1 MKNIK
6 LYHELK
12 ELVKFAQSARYV
24 LVFRKHLH
32 SRPYIV
38 ICRGEVIA
46 LYKNNKL
53 FRTSNEDIVVD
64 TPLLFTIISF
74 LFLFS
79 FFLFF
84 SQKRITSK
92 RIFVKRLTFF
102 FPFITRNSSSFLG
115 KKRTRNKYPS
125 LLIIFFLL

>member
-46 LYKNNKL
+46 LYKNNKVKL
-53 FRTSNEDIVVD
+53 FRTSNEDIAVD

-79 FFLFF
+79 FFFF
-84 SQKRITSK
+84 SLKRE
-92 RIFVKRLTFF
+92 
-102 FPFITRNSSSFLG
+102 
-115 KKRTRNKYPS
+115 
-125 LLIIFFLL
+125 